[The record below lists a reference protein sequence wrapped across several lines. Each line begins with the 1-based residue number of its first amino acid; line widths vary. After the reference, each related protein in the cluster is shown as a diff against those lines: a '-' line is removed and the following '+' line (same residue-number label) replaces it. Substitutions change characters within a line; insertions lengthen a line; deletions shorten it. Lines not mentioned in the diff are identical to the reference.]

1 MSNINQYENFTS
13 SHSLTH
19 TLAPHFTNAVHMCKI
34 CEYIHICMFIQ
45 MLNNLQA
52 FYMIVLITLTNLLWE
67 IMQSRKDNLAI
78 CNPFV
83 GNEDEEENI

>member
-1 MSNINQYENFTS
+1 
-13 SHSLTH
+13 
-19 TLAPHFTNAVHMCKI
+19 
-34 CEYIHICMFIQ
+34 MFIQ

-83 GNEDEEENI
+83 GNENEEVGKKV

>member
-19 TLAPHFTNAVHMCKI
+19 TLAPHLRMLHMCKII

-83 GNEDEEENI
+83 GNEDEEEKV